1 MLTKLSIKNY
11 ALIEDI
17 SIDFYKGFTTISGET
32 GAGKSILLGGLGL
45 ILGDRADTKTLMNP
59 EKKCVIEGEFYIK
72 NYHLEAFFETHDIDY
87 EPHSIIRRELLP
99 SGKSRAF
106 INDTPVRLEILRR
119 LQHLLIDIHSQHQ
132 TLQLQDKDF
141 QLQVVDAFS
150 GNASLLKN
158 YKTTYKKYQQLQD
171 ELEKLKIA
179 IAKESEQ
186 KDYHRFLYDELQKAG
201 FKDGEQERLESQ
213 IEHLNN
219 IELIQN
225 NLSLSFNE
233 LTEEEIGILD
243 RISRIK
249 SVLSQIKTY
258 SADYDDLYERV
269 TSLHIELQDIETGLD
284 RLKDFDDLSLS
295 ELESLNERLQLLY
308 NLLQKH
314 KVSNIE
320 ELLAVQNDLEEKL
333 SKVENATA
341 WLEEKQNALA
351 EIKRQLLQFANDIS
365 AKRTQ
370 NIPQLE
376 KTLTDILHRL
386 GMPQARFHI
395 HLTQEDHFNKHG
407 IDTLN
412 FLFSANKGNR
422 LAPVKQVASGGEL
435 SRIMLAIKS
444 VMAAKTHLPTI
455 IFDEID
461 TGVSGEIA
469 LVMASIMRQMAT
481 DMQVISITHLPQI
494 AAKGERQLKV
504 YKETASQHTKTYI
517 KPLDKKER
525 IVEIA
530 EMLGG
535 KTIRKTAINHAKE
548 LLN

>member
-59 EKKCVIEGEFYIK
+59 EKKCVIEGEFYLK
-72 NYHLEAFFETHDIDY
+72 NYHLETFFETNDLDY
-87 EPHSIIRRELLP
+87 DPHSIIRRELLP

-106 INDTPVRLEILRR
+106 INDTPVRLEVLRQ

-132 TLQLQDKDF
+132 TLQLQDKAF
-141 QLQVVDAFS
+141 QLQIVDTYA
-150 GNASLLKN
+150 GNFSLLK
-158 YKTTYKKYQQLQD
+158 TYKLVYKEYLQLQD
-171 ELEKLKIA
+171 ELQKLRIA
-179 IAKESEQ
+179 LSQESEQ
-186 KDYHRFLYDELQKAG
+186 KDYHRFLLDELQKAA
-201 FKDGEQERLESQ
+201 FEIGEQEKLETQ

-225 NLSLSFNE
+225 NLASSYNE
-233 LTEEEIGILD
+233 LTEEEIGVLD
-243 RISRIK
+243 RVFRIK
-249 SVLSQIKTY
+249 NALSQIKSY
-258 SADYDDLYERV
+258 SEDYDDLYNRM
-269 TSLHIELQDIETGLD
+269 TSLYIELQDVENSLD
-284 RLKDFDDLSLS
+284 RLKDFDNLSLA
-295 ELESLNERLQLLY
+295 ELEPLNGRLQLLY
-308 NLLQKH
+308 NLYQKH

-320 ELLAVQNDLEEKL
+320 ELLSVQNDLEEKV
-333 SKVENATA
+333 SRVENASGL
-341 WLEEKQNALA
+341 LEEKQSALA
-351 EIKRQLLQFANDIS
+351 KIQKQLLDIATEIS
-365 AKRTQ
+365 EKRSQ
-370 NIPQLE
+370 SIPHLE
-376 KTLTDILHRL
+376 KTLMKILHRL
-386 GMPQARFHI
+386 GMPQARFN
-395 HLTQEDHFNKHG
+395 LVLEQTDTFNSHG

-469 LVMASIMRQMAT
+469 LVMADIMRQMAEE
-481 DMQVISITHLPQI
+481 MQVISITHLPQI
-494 AAKGERQLKV
+494 AAKGSRQLKV
-504 YKETASQHTKTYI
+504 YKKTESQHTKTFI
-517 KPLDKKER
+517 KSLNKQER
-525 IVEIA
+525 IEEIA

-535 KTIRKTAINHAKE
+535 KSISKTALNHAKE
-548 LLN
+548 LLV